1 MLSFSVVKS
10 AGSAGN
16 YYTDKDNY
24 YVLGSMGERWAGQGA
39 EQLGLQGSVD
49 KDIFTRLLEGRLP
62 DGADLSRMQDGSN
75 KHRPGYDLTFS
86 APKSVSMMAMLGG
99 DKRLIDAHNQAVDFA
114 VRQVEALASTR
125 VMTDGQSETVLT
137 GNLVMALFN
146 HDTSRDQDPQLHT
159 HVVVANVTQHNGEWK
174 TLSSDKVGKTGF
186 SENVLANRIA
196 FGKIYQSEL
205 RQRVEALGYETEV
218 VGKHGMWEMPGVPVE
233 AFSGR
238 SQAIREAVGE
248 DASLKSRDVA
258 ALDTRKSKQHVD
270 PEVRMAEW
278 MQTLKE
284 TGFDI
289 RAYRDAADQRAETRT
304 QAPGAVSQEGPDVQ
318 QAVTQAIAG
327 LSERKVQFTYTD
339 VLARTVGILP
349 PENGVI
355 ERARAGIDEAISREQ
370 LIPLDREKGLFTSG
384 IHVLDELSV
393 RALSRDIMKQNRV
406 TVHPEKSVPRTAGYS
421 DAVSVLAQD
430 RPSLAIVSGQGGA
443 AGQRERV
450 AELVMMAR
458 EQGREV
464 QIIAADRRSQ
474 MNLKQDERLSGEL
487 ITGRR
492 QLQEGMI
499 FTPGSTVIVDQGEKL
514 SLKETLTL
522 LDGAARHNV
531 QVLITDSGQRTG
543 TGSALM
549 AMKDAGVNT
558 YRWQGG
564 EQRPATIISEP
575 DRNVR
580 YARLAGDFAASVK
593 AGEESVA
600 QVSGVREQ
608 AMLTQTI
615 RSELK
620 TQGVLGHPEV
630 TMTALSPVWLDSRSR
645 YLRDMYRPGMVMEQ
659 WNPETRSHDRYVID
673 RVPVLNTANIRD
685 GELRRLSTWEN
696 NPDALALVDN
706 VYHRIAGI
714 SKDDGLITLQDAEGN
729 TRLISPREAVAE
741 GVTLYT
747 PDTIRVGTGDR
758 MRFTKSDRERG
769 YVANSV
775 WTVTAVS
782 GDSVTLSDGQQTRVI
797 RPGQERAEQHIDL
810 ACAITAHGAQGAS
823 ETFAI
828 ALEGTEGNRKQMAG
842 FESAYVALSRMKQ
855 HVQVYTDDRQGWTDA
870 INNAVQKGTA
880 HDVLEPKPD
889 REVMNAERLFST
901 ARELRDVAAGRAVL
915 RQAGLAGG
923 DSPA

>member
-114 VRQVEALASTR
+114 VVRWRRWLHTGD
-125 VMTDGQSETVLT
+125 DGRTVRNGLT

-146 HDTSRDQDPQLHT
+146 QTPVAIRTTVT
-159 HVVVANVTQHNGEWK
+159 HAWVVANVTQHNGEWK

-270 PEVRMAEW
+270 PEIRMAEW

-289 RAYRDAADQRAETRT
+289 RAYRDAADQRAEIRT
-304 QAPGAVSQEGPDVQ
+304 LAPGSASQDGPDVQ

-492 QLQEGMI
+492 QLLEGMA

-522 LDGAARHNV
+522 LEVPHV
-531 QVLITDSGQRTG
+531 I
-543 TGSALM
+543 
-549 AMKDAGVNT
+549 T
-558 YRWQGG
+558 YR
-564 EQRPATIISEP
+564 S
-575 DRNVR
+575 
-580 YARLAGDFAASVK
+580 
-593 AGEESVA
+593 
-600 QVSGVREQ
+600 
-608 AMLTQTI
+608 
-615 RSELK
+615 
-620 TQGVLGHPEV
+620 
-630 TMTALSPVWLDSRSR
+630 
-645 YLRDMYRPGMVMEQ
+645 
-659 WNPETRSHDRYVID
+659 
-673 RVPVLNTANIRD
+673 
-685 GELRRLSTWEN
+685 
-696 NPDALALVDN
+696 
-706 VYHRIAGI
+706 
-714 SKDDGLITLQDAEGN
+714 
-729 TRLISPREAVAE
+729 
-741 GVTLYT
+741 
-747 PDTIRVGTGDR
+747 
-758 MRFTKSDRERG
+758 
-769 YVANSV
+769 
-775 WTVTAVS
+775 
-782 GDSVTLSDGQQTRVI
+782 
-797 RPGQERAEQHIDL
+797 
-810 ACAITAHGAQGAS
+810 
-823 ETFAI
+823 
-828 ALEGTEGNRKQMAG
+828 
-842 FESAYVALSRMKQ
+842 
-855 HVQVYTDDRQGWTDA
+855 
-870 INNAVQKGTA
+870 
-880 HDVLEPKPD
+880 
-889 REVMNAERLFST
+889 
-901 ARELRDVAAGRAVL
+901 
-915 RQAGLAGG
+915 
-923 DSPA
+923 